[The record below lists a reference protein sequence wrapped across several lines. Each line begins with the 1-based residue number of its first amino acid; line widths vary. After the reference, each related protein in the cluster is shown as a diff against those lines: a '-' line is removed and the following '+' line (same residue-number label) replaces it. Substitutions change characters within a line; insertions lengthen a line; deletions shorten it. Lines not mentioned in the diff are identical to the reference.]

1 VAVAATWIYSGVA
14 TFVILKVVDFFVGL
28 RVEESEEEA
37 GLDSS
42 QHGEV
47 AWQN

>member
-1 VAVAATWIYSGVA
+1 
-14 TFVILKVVDFFVGL
+14 VGL

-37 GLDSS
+37 GLDTS

-47 AWQN
+47 AWQS